1 MTRRTIILATW
12 GTLGD
17 LYPFLRLGGAL
28 LARGHRVIVCTPP
41 LHRDRVLASALEYA
55 PLRPA
60 LPTGKPEQARLAI
73 RVFGSTGGIRH
84 LWRDVLAAAA
94 EDSYADVLD
103 LIERERA
110 DCVVSH
116 TTVPAAA
123 TAAEVAGIVHVT
135 AVLQPMSFLTPRDP
149 PAIPEA
155 PWLAAFLRRRPVSAW
170 VYWQIA
176 RSVTRRWVAPFD
188 RLRRSLGLPDRGH
201 PMFEGQHSSA
211 AILALFS
218 RRLMPATARLPA
230 AATFAG
236 FLNSPLPEA
245 GPSDSIRRFLDEGP
259 PPLLFTPGFSVAPLA
274 GDLVAIARETGRL
287 VGRRVLFAGD
297 VEGVGQE
304 SDAQMLVAP
313 YVPFA
318 YALPRCAAVV
328 CHGGIGTLAQAVG
341 AGKPVVCIPYGIDQ
355 PDNAR
360 RFAEL
365 GVARIVPRSRATAAR
380 ISRELEHVL
389 ELPRIS
395 EAVGIVSAQ
404 FAAEAGDAVAPRI
417 VEDAIDRHAVS
428 ASACQS
434 PASKAQ

>member
-28 LARGHRVIVCTPP
+28 VARGHRVIVCTPP
-41 LHRDRVLASALEYA
+41 LHRDRVLASALEFA
-55 PLRPA
+55 PLRPV
-60 LPTGKPEQARLAI
+60 LPAGKAEQARLAT
-73 RVFGSTGGIRH
+73 RVFGSTSGIRH

-94 EDSYADVLD
+94 ADSYADVLA
-103 LIERERA
+103 LIEREGA
-110 DCVVSH
+110 DCVISH
-116 TTVPAAA
+116 TTVPAAS

-155 PWLAAFLRRRPVSAW
+155 PWLAAFLRRRPVSTW
-170 VYWQIA
+170 LYWRIA
-176 RSVTRRWVAPFD
+176 RSVTRRWVTPFD
-188 RLRRSLGLPDRGH
+188 RLRKSLGLPDRGH
-201 PMFEGQHSSA
+201 PMFEGQHSNA

-218 RRLMPATARLPA
+218 RRLMPPIARVPA
-230 AATFAG
+230 ATTFAG

-245 GPSDSIRRFLDEGP
+245 GPSDAVRRFLDEGP

-274 GDLVAIARETGRL
+274 GAMVAVARETGRL

-297 VEGVGQE
+297 VGGSEQQD
-304 SDAQMLVAP
+304 DAQMLVAP

-328 CHGGIGTLAQAVG
+328 CHGGIGTLAQAVF

-365 GVARIVPRSRATAAR
+365 GVARVVRRSHATAAR
-380 ISRELEHVL
+380 IGRELERVL
-389 ELPRIS
+389 ETPQVA
-395 EAVGIVSAQ
+395 EAVAIASAQ

-417 VEDAIDRHAVS
+417 VEDAIDRHAIP
-428 ASACQS
+428 ARGCPS
-434 PASKAQ
+434 PAGKAQ